1 MISASQSPANNQ
13 TISAHTRRLRHREE
27 RPFDGYHPGQR
38 DPLREELR
46 QTLLEV
52 ARLEE
57 ENEALRKSA
66 EIWIRMYEGQLAR
79 ANEAA
84 RLWHPDL
91 RIFSDARITRRS
103 SPSPLLTNDG
113 PSGFAGLACL
123 S

>member
-1 MISASQSPANNQ
+1 MISCVTVAIR
-13 TISAHTRRLRHREE
+13 TIRPFLHTRAGFATRRTR
-27 RPFDGYHPGQR
+27 RSTGYRPGQR

-46 QTLLEV
+46 QTLLDV

-84 RLWHPDL
+84 RLWHPD
-91 RIFSDARITRRS
+91 SAY
-103 SPSPLLTNDG
+103 SPTH
-113 PSGFAGLACL
+113 A
-123 S
+123 